1 MKKAY
6 PKYSKTRIPWLQF
19 MPDHWDDVKVKF
31 LFRERVEKG
40 FPEEPLLAATQT
52 QGVVPKE
59 LYENRTV
66 TAQKDFHLL
75 KLVKVGD
82 FVISLRSFQGGIE
95 YAYYRGIISP
105 AYTVM
110 KPLPEVFGGYFRYLF
125 KSKHFVDD
133 LTTYVTGIREGQN
146 IDYSEFR
153 DSFQPLPPLPEQRQI
168 AAFLD
173 HKCALIDTFI
183 QKKTRLI
190 ELLKE
195 QKQAIIN
202 KAVTKG
208 IDPNVRLKPSGI
220 DWLGDIPEHWE
231 VKKLKYVATLL
242 FSNVDKNSFDN
253 EEEVSLCNYVDVY
266 RNEFIERSIEFM
278 KATATDYEIQKFS
291 IQKGDVL
298 ATKDSETPEDI
309 AVPALVNETFKKV
322 LCGYHL
328 ALIRT
333 NAKRMLGEYLFR
345 LFQSKDINTHFE
357 TSASGITRYGL
368 SISAFN
374 NVALPLPPTDEQSAI
389 NNHIK
394 NESEVISAAIS
405 HIEREITLLQE
416 YKTTLIAETVTGKID
431 VRDWKPKQV
440 AEETEQTLNQV
451 KAYGSN

>member
-6 PKYSKTRIPWLQF
+6 QKYSKTRIPWLQF

-31 LFRERVEKG
+31 LFRERAEKG

-208 IDPNVRLKPSGI
+208 IDPNVRLKSSGI

-231 VKKLKYVATLL
+231 VKKLKYLGNSFIGVTYSPDELTDKTNGVLVLRSSNIQDGKLDFGDSVYIKREKEIPEKQITRAQDILICSRNGSAKLVGKNASIEGDAIGQTFGAFMTIFRSPNNSYLKVIFDSEL
-242 FSNVDKNSFDN
+242 FSSQTGLFSTSTINQLTKNILENIQVPFPVDAEEREKIVSFIS
-253 EEEVSLCNYVDVY
+253 EEV
-266 RNEFIERSIEFM
+266 
-278 KATATDYEIQKFS
+278 
-291 IQKGDVL
+291 
-298 ATKDSETPEDI
+298 
-309 AVPALVNETFKKV
+309 
-322 LCGYHL
+322 
-328 ALIRT
+328 
-333 NAKRMLGEYLFR
+333 KRGEL
-345 LFQSKDINTHFE
+345 T
-357 TSASGITRYGL
+357 
-368 SISAFN
+368 ISQ
-374 NVALPLPPTDEQSAI
+374 V
-389 NNHIK
+389 
-394 NESEVISAAIS
+394 
-405 HIEREITLLQE
+405 EREIELIQE
-416 YKTTLIAETVTGKID
+416 YRTTLIAEAVTGKID
-431 VRDWKPKQV
+431 VRDWQPKQV

>member
-208 IDPNVRLKPSGI
+208 IDPNVRLKSSGI
-220 DWLGDIPEHWE
+220 DWLGDIPEYWE
-231 VKKLKYVATLL
+231 VWKLKR
-242 FSNVDKNSFDN
+242 
-253 EEEVSLCNYVDVY
+253 LCY
-266 RNEFIERSIEFM
+266 RI
-278 KATATDYEIQKFS
+278 
-291 IQKGDVL
+291 GDGL
-298 ATKDSETPEDI
+298 HGTPEYDDNSGFLFINGNNLDEGEIRITDKTRTVTLSDFEKYNLSLREGTVLISINGTVGNLAIYSGEDI
-309 AVPALVNETFKKV
+309 VLGKSAAFLECRKPLYNKFLFYVFKSQE
-322 LCGYHL
+322 
-328 ALIRT
+328 LINDYLS
-333 NAKRMLGEYLFR
+333 NAE
-345 LFQSKDINTHFE
+345 ST
-357 TSASGITRYGL
+357 T
-368 SISAFN
+368 
-374 NVALPLPPTDEQSAI
+374 
-389 NNHIK
+389 IK
-394 NESEVISAAIS
+394 NISLEALRSTRIGLPEVQEQVKISEFLDCELEKVDRT
-405 HIEREITLLQE
+405 IEKIKSEIDLIQE
-416 YKTTLIAETVTGKID
+416 YKTTLIAEAVTGKID
-431 VRDWKPKQV
+431 VRDWKPKQRSLPIENSTV
-440 AEETEQTLNQV
+440 ATP
-451 KAYGSN
+451 

>member
-6 PKYSKTRIPWLQF
+6 PKYSKTNIPWLRF

-31 LFRERVEKG
+31 LFKERVEKG
-40 FPEEPLLAATQT
+40 FPDEPLLAATQT

-75 KLVKVGD
+75 KLVEVGD

-110 KPLPEVFGGYFRYLF
+110 KPLPEVFGGYFKYLF

-146 IDYSEFR
+146 IDYSAFR

-231 VKKLKYVATLL
+231 VKKLKYL
-242 FSNVDKNSFDN
+242 S
-253 EEEVSLCNYVDVY
+253 
-266 RNEFIERSIEFM
+266 
-278 KATATDYEIQKFS
+278 
-291 IQKGDVL
+291 
-298 ATKDSETPEDI
+298 
-309 AVPALVNETFKKV
+309 LVNPSKKSLENVQDAVFLPMEKVSEEGEIDCEIIRPIEELGSGYTYFEKDDIILAKITPCFENGKGAYLNLLTTEVGFGSTEFHV
-322 LCGYHL
+322 L
-328 ALIRT
+328 RP
-333 NAKRMLGEYLFR
+333 NRRMVDPKFLHFIVRSEKFRSLGEYFMIGSAGQKRVPTSFVSNYFIGFPDLSEQR
-345 LFQSKDINTHFE
+345 DIVEFINQESRKIDNTVE
-357 TSASGITRYGL
+357 KIL
-368 SISAFN
+368 
-374 NVALPLPPTDEQSAI
+374 
-389 NNHIK
+389 K
-394 NESEVISAAIS
+394 EV
-405 HIEREITLLQE
+405 TLLQE
-416 YKTTLIAETVTGKID
+416 YKTTLIAEAVTGKID
-431 VRDWKPKQV
+431 VREWKPKQV
-440 AEETEQTLNQV
+440 AEEVEQPINQV
-451 KAYGSN
+451 QAYGSN